1 MKSDAEMERDKTNRY
16 AKYNK
21 AMRGRQGMKE
31 DAGHSIFDILDERD
45 VYHMVDDLEYG
56 NWTEGS
62 LYAQALD
69 DYYEDQIPYDVMTGD
84 WGDPTDW
91 IKEKV
96 MHDYGDEID
105 AIAQKMGQE
114 QIAAIRKNAGL
125 SEEGADVA
133 TAWGG
138 PYEEYENYQGKK
150 VKIDRT
156 QSGEH
161 EGEVGTVVK
170 ADKYRDENGGW
181 QAEFDVQLDSGET
194 IKLYP
199 GEWSDDQ
206 LSLVVDPYQD
216 FMLSNPFESL
226 EEGVVKV
233 PRGLRGEEGNP
244 MGLTSQDAED
254 FINSLGP
261 DDVVAT
267 DVVDPET
274 GELLDWPDR
283 GTRRARGQKEWERKE
298 RERKEQEEKD
308 HEEGYDSPYLYVPNI
323 KADPES
329 AWDTIWE
336 LKNDKEITDF
346 YHIVWRSVRD
356 ASGEPFDLGADTEDW
371 GELDY
376 DVDIDMPVAIK
387 RTDGKKFNKQDR
399 KNFDVISKVFRAATG
414 NIAVQYVGSS
424 NEGTVARFV
433 PTFM

>member
-1 MKSDAEMERDKTNRY
+1 M
-16 AKYNK
+16 
-21 AMRGRQGMKE
+21 
-31 DAGHSIFDILDERD
+31 ID
-45 VYHMVDDLEYG
+45 VTI
-56 NWTEGS
+56 N
-62 LYAQALD
+62 
-69 DYYEDQIPYDVMTGD
+69 
-84 WGDPTDW
+84 
-91 IKEKV
+91 
-96 MHDYGDEID
+96 
-105 AIAQKMGQE
+105 
-114 QIAAIRKNAGL
+114 
-125 SEEGADVA
+125 EEGADVA

-199 GEWSDDQ
+199 GEWSYDQ
-206 LSLVVDPYQD
+206 LRLVVDPYQD
-216 FMLSNPFESL
+216 FMLDNPFESL

-308 HEEGYDSPYLYVPNI
+308 HEEGYDAPYLYVPNI
-323 KADPES
+323 KSDPES

-336 LKNDKEITDF
+336 LKNDREITDF

-356 ASGEPFDLGADTEDW
+356 VSGEPFDLGADTEDW

-414 NIAVQYVGSS
+414 NIAVQFVGSS